1 MVKMKSKKK
10 GKSNN
15 LKPAFYFGLLIFFI
29 ILVSVTF
36 KVFELFGSS
45 KYDGANRFTVA
56 IIKADVIDVI
66 SVSPKE
72 KSLTKIEINKTNPDT
87 LAELGIPIDQK
98 AETSSGFY
106 SGAESYF
113 AKMLSKKR
121 SFETDLTIIDLIRL
135 GFYSA
140 GIDRDKIIEKK
151 FSVNDKEA
159 KEAVSSLLKDPVVES
174 EKVSIQIINA
184 TDTSGLG
191 NRLAKLITN
200 LGGSVVLVN
209 SSKDINKNSK
219 IIYKNNSYTA
229 QKLSKILNI
238 NLEKGNVSSISDII
252 IIIGEDKSDL
262 SEF

>member
-1 MVKMKSKKK
+1 MKSKKK

-15 LKPAFYFGLLIFFI
+15 LKPAFYFGLLIFII
-29 ILVSVTF
+29 ILVSISF

-45 KYDGANRFTVA
+45 KYDGSNRFTVA
-56 IIKADVIDVI
+56 VIKADGIDVI

-72 KSLTKIEINKTNPDT
+72 KSLTKIEIKKSNPNT
-87 LAELGIPIDQK
+87 LTELGIPTDQK
-98 AETSSGFY
+98 AEINAGFY
-106 SGAESYF
+106 SGGKSYF

-121 SFETDLTIIDLIRL
+121 NFETDLTILDLIRL

-140 GIDRDKIIEKK
+140 GIGKDKIIEDT
-151 FSVNDKEA
+151 FLANDRETE
-159 KEAVSSLLKDPVVES
+159 EAVSSLFKDPVVEN
-174 EKVSIQIINA
+174 EKISIQIINA
-184 TDTSGLG
+184 TDASGLG

-200 LGGSVVLVN
+200 LGGNVVLVN

-229 QKLSKILNI
+229 QKLSKILKI

-252 IIIGEDKSDL
+252 IMIGEDKSDL